1 MAARSFL
8 YATDRQPWGALDRG
22 RFYSGIGEWAGH
34 VPALALLAV
43 SDAPRVGVS
52 VLSNTPDGA
61 PAPNIYG
68 GPRGVARTLVFLRAL
83 RAIVPGKAEGQAIDR
98 ALAHLPGP
106 DGDVLVLE
114 PLELFEAQ
122 ATNSEA
128 WETQAA
134 AWCDTARALGAA
146 MDALPQSPALAARNL
161 ALQLDGKGTG
171 PLARLTLGPGF
182 DDPARGTDA
191 LGLGG
196 FARTPF
202 LEPLPREPFLIRAEL
217 PLLDQVQS
225 QMARLLP
232 PKTRDWAL
240 VVERVFEGV
249 RADGS
254 FDRRHSFVLVTE
266 APGPLGLGRTRRARA
281 GIDLGPVRETLTRL
295 LEWRIERMPGLRA
308 VVLDA
313 DGLRD
318 LPGKGLAAR
327 VLDGS
332 VPLDKLLAGLWP

>member
-1 MAARSFL
+1 M
-8 YATDRQPWGALDRG
+8 TALDRG
-22 RFYSGIGEWAGH
+22 RFYAGVGEWAGH

-52 VLSNTPDGA
+52 VLSNAPGGA
-61 PAPNIYG
+61 AAPNVHG
-68 GPRGVARTLVFLRAL
+68 GPRGVARALLLLRAL
-83 RAIVPGKAEGQAIDR
+83 RAVVPGKAEGQAIDR

-114 PLELFEAQ
+114 PLELFEAE
-122 ATNSEA
+122 ASNSDV

-134 AWCDTARALGAA
+134 AWCDTAHALGAA
-146 MDALPQSPALAARNL
+146 IDALPQSPALAARDL
-161 ALQLDGKGTG
+161 ALQLDGRGAG

-191 LGLGG
+191 LGLRG
-196 FARTPF
+196 FTRTPF
-202 LEPLPREPFLIRAEL
+202 LEPLPREPFLTKAEL
-217 PLLDQVQS
+217 PLVDEVQP
-225 QMARLLP
+225 QMAGLLP
-232 PKTRDWAL
+232 PKTQDWAL
-240 VVERVFEGV
+240 VVERVFEDI
-249 RADGS
+249 RPDGS
-254 FDRRHSFVLVTE
+254 FDRRHSFVLVIE
-266 APGPLGLGRTRRARA
+266 APGPLGLGRKRRARA
-281 GIDLGPVRETLTRL
+281 DIDLGPVRETLTRL

-318 LPGKGLAAR
+318 LPGEGLAAR
-327 VLDGS
+327 VLDGA